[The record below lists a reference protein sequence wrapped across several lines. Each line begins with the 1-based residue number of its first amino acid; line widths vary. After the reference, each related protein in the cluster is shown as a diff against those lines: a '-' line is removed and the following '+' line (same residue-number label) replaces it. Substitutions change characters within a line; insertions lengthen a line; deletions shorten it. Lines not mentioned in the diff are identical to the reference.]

1 MPNKRLKVKLSV
13 YDLYLKDAGF
23 GKSDE
28 AEQQDAMFEYVGEA
42 IDYVALYDRE
52 MPKGFAISDLDENST
67 DISVIYLHDMTGGLI
82 GEEEVLWDMLGE
94 DARARISELLGE
106 EIASG
111 RSLSL
116 IYVDGY
122 EDYEGDKVTKL
133 LPLRKHFEI

>member
-1 MPNKRLKVKLSV
+1 MPNKKLNVKLSV
-13 YDLYLKDAGF
+13 YDLYLKDSGF
-23 GKSDE
+23 GKAYE
-28 AEQQDAMFEYVGEA
+28 AEQQEAMFEYVGEV

-67 DISVIYLHDMTGGLI
+67 DISVIYLHDLDGELI
-82 GEEEVLWDMLGE
+82 GEEEILWDILGE
-94 DARARISELLGE
+94 DARSRIRELLGE

-122 EDYEGDKVTKL
+122 EDYEGEKVTKL
-133 LPLRKHFEI
+133 LPLRRRFEI